1 VIRIV
6 LLCLCPFC
14 IVALSASVFA
24 LSACSGQT
32 ERFERQKML
41 QEEILIRQQQE
52 LERQERDYEDIQRQ
66 EYHNRTLEP
75 YLRRN

>member
-6 LLCLCPFC
+6 LFCLVSF
-14 IVALSASVFA
+14 FA
-24 LSACSGQT
+24 LTACSGQT
-32 ERFERQKML
+32 ERFERQKVL